1 MLPVISKI
9 NFFSEDL
16 EIKDLKVVLRL
27 DLNVP
32 IKNKI
37 ITDDTRITLCLPFI
51 NKLIE
56 KKAKI
61 IIISHLGRPKGINIP
76 ELSLIPVYKFLKD
89 MLKTNVYFFRGTF
102 NDETNEK
109 FSHLKGGEVI
119 LIENI
124 RFFKGE
130 TEDDEGFAKKLGSL
144 GDIYINDAF
153 SCSHRRQASVHNITK
168 FVKKSYAGPLLKKE
182 ITAINLIIKNKK
194 EPVTCIIG
202 GSKISTKI
210 NVITNLITKVN
221 NLVIVGAMANNFFLY
236 KNLKIG
242 KSLIEENTNKVIE
255 DIYKKAE
262 LNNCEILIPIDCMVG
277 TDFDG
282 SGKNK
287 NLTEILD
294 NEIILD
300 IGENTIKNIQK
311 TINESNTVLWN
322 GPAGYFE
329 NENFL
334 RGTVSIAENISKNTI
349 EKSLIS
355 ILGGGDTL
363 AALNKIKN
371 KLSFSHLSTAGGA
384 FLEYLEGK
392 DLPGISVLK

>member
-1 MLPVISKI
+1 MGEI
-9 NFFSEDL
+9 NFFPENL
-16 EIKDLKVVLRL
+16 KIKDLKVILRL

-37 ITDDTRITLCLPFI
+37 ITDDTRITLCIPFI

-76 ELSLIPVYKFLKD
+76 ELSLIPIYKYLKD
-89 MLKTNVYFFRGTF
+89 MLKTKVYFFRGAF
-102 NDETNEK
+102 DDKTNEK

-124 RFFKGE
+124 RFFKE
-130 TEDDEGFAKKLGSL
+130 EIDNDEDFSKKLGSL
-144 GDIYINDAF
+144 GEIYINDAF
-153 SCSHRRQASVHNITK
+153 SCSHRKQASVHNITK
-168 FVKKSYAGPLLKKE
+168 FVRKSYAGPLLKKE
-182 ITAINLIIKNKK
+182 ITAINLVIKNKK

-210 NVITNLITKVN
+210 NVITSLIKKVN
-221 NLVIVGAMANNFFLY
+221 NLIIVGAMANNFFLY

-242 KSLIEENTNKVIE
+242 KSLIEENTNKLIE

-262 LNNCEILIPIDCMVG
+262 LNNCEILIPEDCMVG
-277 TDFDG
+277 TDFG
-282 SGKNK
+282 GTGKNK
-287 NLTEILD
+287 NLNEILD

-300 IGENTIKNIQK
+300 IGKNTIKNIQK
-311 TINESNTVLWN
+311 KINESNTVLWN

-329 NENFL
+329 NENFS
-334 RGTVSIAENISKNTI
+334 RGTFSIAENISKNTV

>member
-1 MLPVISKI
+1 MGEI
-9 NFFSEDL
+9 NFFPEDL
-16 EIKDLKVVLRL
+16 EIKDLKIILRL

-32 IKNKI
+32 IKNKV

-51 NKLIE
+51 NRLIE
-56 KKAKI
+56 KKAKV

-76 ELSLIPVYKFLKD
+76 ELSLIPIYKYLKD
-89 MLKTNVYFFRGTF
+89 MLKTNVYFFKGAF
-102 NDETNEK
+102 DNETKEK

-124 RFFKGE
+124 RFFKEE
-130 TEDDEGFAKKLGSL
+130 TEDDQSFSKKLGSL

-153 SCSHRRQASVHNITK
+153 SCSHRKQASIHNITK

-182 ITAINLIIKNKK
+182 ITAINLVIKNKK

-210 NVITNLITKVN
+210 SVITSLIKN
-221 NLVIVGAMANNFFLY
+221 INSLIIVGAMANNFFVY
-236 KNLKIG
+236 KNFKVG
-242 KSLIEENTNKVIE
+242 KSLIEEDTQKIIQ

-262 LNNCEILIPIDCMVG
+262 LNNCEIIIPEDCMVG

-287 NLTEILD
+287 NLVDILD

-300 IGENTIKNIQK
+300 IGNNTIKTIQK
-311 TINESNTVLWN
+311 KISESNTVLWN

-329 NENFL
+329 NENFS
-334 RGTVSIAENISKNTI
+334 RGTLSIAENISKNTI
-349 EKSLIS
+349 ERSLIS

-363 AALNKIKN
+363 AAINKSNN

>member
-1 MLPVISKI
+1 MSKI

-89 MLKTNVYFFRGTF
+89 MLKTNVYFFRGSF

-210 NVITNLITKVN
+210 NVITNLLTKVN

-311 TINESNTVLWN
+311 TINGSNTVLWN

-334 RGTVSIAENISKNTI
+334 RGTLSIAENISKNTI

>member
-1 MLPVISKI
+1 MGEI
-9 NFFSEDL
+9 NFFPDDL
-16 EIKDLKVVLRL
+16 EIKDQKIILRL
-27 DLNVP
+27 DLNVT
-32 IKNKI
+32 IKDKVI
-37 ITDDTRITLCLPFI
+37 KDDTRITLCLPFI
-51 NKLIE
+51 NRLIE

-61 IIISHLGRPKGINIP
+61 IIISHLGRPKGINVP
-76 ELSLIPVYKFLKD
+76 DLSLIPIYKYLKD
-89 MLKTNVYFFRGTF
+89 VLKTNVYFFRGTF
-102 NDETNEK
+102 DGETKEK

-124 RFFKGE
+124 RFFKEE
-130 TEDDEGFAKKLGSL
+130 TEDGQDFSKKLGEL

-153 SCSHRRQASVHNITK
+153 SCSHRKQASVHSITK

-182 ITAINLIIKNKK
+182 ITAINLVIKNKK

-210 NVITNLITKVN
+210 NVITNLLKKVN
-221 NLVIVGAMANNFFLY
+221 NIVIVGAMANNFFVH
-236 KNLKIG
+236 KNLKVG
-242 KSLIEENTNKVIE
+242 RSLIEKNTKEIIAN
-255 DIYKKAE
+255 IYKKAE
-262 LNNCEILIPIDCMVG
+262 EHNCKILIPEDCMVG
-277 TDFDG
+277 TDFEG
-282 SGKNK
+282 TGKNK
-287 NLTEILD
+287 NLDEIQE

-300 IGENTIKNIQK
+300 IGFNTIKKIQK
-311 TINESNTVLWN
+311 KINESNTVLWN

-329 NENFL
+329 NKNFL
-334 RGTVSIAENISKNTI
+334 KGTLSIAENISKNTI

-363 AALNKIKN
+363 AAINKSN
-371 KLSFSHLSTAGGA
+371 DKLTFSHLSTAGGA

>member
-1 MLPVISKI
+1 MGEI
-9 NFFSEDL
+9 NFFPDDL
-16 EIKDLKVVLRL
+16 EIKDQKIILRL

-32 IKNKI
+32 IKDKVI
-37 ITDDTRITLCLPFI
+37 RDDTRITLCLPFI
-51 NKLIE
+51 SRLIE

-61 IIISHLGRPKGINIP
+61 IIISHLGRPKGIDVP
-76 ELSLIPVYKFLKD
+76 DLSLLPIYKYLKD
-89 MLKTNVYFFRGTF
+89 ALKTNVYFFRGTF
-102 NDETNEK
+102 DSETKEK

-124 RFFKGE
+124 RFFKEE
-130 TEDDEGFAKKLGSL
+130 TEDDQSFSKKLGEL

-153 SCSHRRQASVHNITK
+153 SCSHRKQASVHSITK
-168 FVKKSYAGPLLKKE
+168 FVKKSYAGPLLRKE
-182 ITAINLIIKNKK
+182 ITAIDLVIKNKK

-210 NVITNLITKVN
+210 NVITNLLKKVN
-221 NLVIVGAMANNFFLY
+221 NLIIVGAMANNFFVY
-236 KNLKIG
+236 KNLKVG
-242 KSLIEENTNKVIE
+242 KSLIEKNTKEIIK

-262 LNNCEILIPIDCMVG
+262 EHNCKILIPEDCMVG
-277 TDFDG
+277 TDFEG

-287 NLTEILD
+287 NLDEIKD

-300 IGENTIKNIQK
+300 IGFNTIKNIQRK
-311 TINESNTVLWN
+311 INDSNTVLWN

-329 NENFL
+329 NDNFSK
-334 RGTVSIAENISKNTI
+334 GTMSIAENISKNTL

-355 ILGGGDTL
+355 VLGGGDTL
-363 AALNKIKN
+363 AAINKSN
-371 KLSFSHLSTAGGA
+371 DKLTFSHLSTAGGA